1 MLDSSAN
8 ERMDEVNVKA
18 MRWLRDRVVIF
29 EIVTGFRFVT
39 ES

>member
-18 MRWLRDRVVIF
+18 MRWLRNRVVIF
-29 EIVTGFRFVT
+29 ETSKGFY
-39 ES
+39 S